1 MYGRCMLEKCFNGT
15 HIYYLVRSYK
25 HMRISY
31 THIHL
36 YLQYLY
42 NTTEEHLLS
51 PKRTSVIPY
60 RTPAYRSRRVMKG
73 TVTYV
78 GMGREEKKMK
88 KKQ

>member
-1 MYGRCMLEKCFNGT
+1 MSENCFNGT
-15 HIYYLVRSYK
+15 HIYYLVRSYYK
-25 HMRISY
+25 HMLILY

-51 PKRTSVIPY
+51 LKRTLVIPY

-78 GMGREEKKMK
+78 GMGREEKK
-88 KKQ
+88 